1 MEFSGLNS
9 TRPACSLA
17 IIAGM
22 THCKAL
28 LIDIDGVLTVS
39 WRALPGA
46 VEAVHELRALGLPM
60 RFLTN
65 TTSRTRRVLSETLTR
80 AGIDIP
86 PAEIMSAAVA
96 TATYVRTVY
105 PGARCFVLTNGE
117 VTEEFAGI
125 NLVGPTEA
133 ADVVVMGGAGVEY
146 SHDALNGVFRQ
157 LQEGAQLVSMHR
169 NLYWQTGNRL
179 TLDTGAYLT
188 GLEMAAGAKVT
199 VIGKPAPEFFK
210 AALEDLNLP
219 ATPAIVMVGDDLEA
233 DIAGAKGIGL
243 TSLLVRTG
251 KFRQADYDRAT
262 VKPDAVIDSISDLP
276 AWLAQHK

>member
-1 MEFSGLNS
+1 
-9 TRPACSLA
+9 
-17 IIAGM
+17 M

-46 VEAVHELRALGLPM
+46 VEAIRELRALGVPM

-80 AGIDIP
+80 AGIEIP

-125 NLVGPTEA
+125 NLVGPTES
-133 ADVVVMGGAGVEY
+133 ADVVVLGGAGVEY

-157 LQEGAQLVSMHR
+157 LQEGARLVAMHR

-179 TLDTGAYLT
+179 TLDTGAYLA
-188 GLEMAAGAKVT
+188 GLEMASGTQAT

-219 ATPAIVMVGDDLEA
+219 ASPSVVMVGDDLEA

-262 VKPDAVIDSISDLP
+262 VKPDAVIDSIHDLP
-276 AWLAQHK
+276 VWLRQMK